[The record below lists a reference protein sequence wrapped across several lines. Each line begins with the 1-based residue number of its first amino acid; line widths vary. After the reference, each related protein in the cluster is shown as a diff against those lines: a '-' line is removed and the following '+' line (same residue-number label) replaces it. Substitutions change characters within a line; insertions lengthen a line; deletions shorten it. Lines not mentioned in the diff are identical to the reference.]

1 MNRHTESAKK
11 RAPSTGT
18 ACAMTVDRS
27 TELTPRRGRLVHRMG
42 SHRPPRRFVLF
53 SALTLAAG
61 AGLFVATST
70 LGPASAAEP
79 LIADSI
85 CRAHELKALKA
96 ADPELEIQIP
106 DEFNQDFPTAEAC
119 ASHDAALD
127 PNPETGALQPI
138 PFSHKHH
145 AGLWKIDCQY
155 CHSGTDRSRAAGV
168 PSVDLC
174 MGCHAQ
180 FPAGYDELSGIQT
193 LKRHF
198 EEGKSIQWVQIHR
211 LPEHVK
217 FQHQAHVRRSDLG
230 IQCQTCHGP
239 VETMEKVVMTPDTKW
254 WPWGLPTQKL
264 EMGWCVQCH
273 RDNGASQDCLTCH
286 Y

>member
-1 MNRHTESAKK
+1 
-11 RAPSTGT
+11 
-18 ACAMTVDRS
+18 
-27 TELTPRRGRLVHRMG
+27 LL
-42 SHRPPRRFVLF
+42 
-53 SALTLAAG
+53 SALSIAAG
-61 AGLFVATST
+61 AALLFAAGTS
-70 LGPASAAEP
+70 GPASAAEP
-79 LIADSI
+79 LVAKNVCD
-85 CRAHELKALKA
+85 AHRLKAEKA
-96 ADPELEIQIP
+96 KNPALEIEIP
-106 DEFNQDFPTAEAC
+106 EEFNRDFPTADAC
-119 ASHDAALD
+119 TSHDLALIED
-127 PNPETGALQPI
+127 EATGPVQPI

-145 AGLWKIDCQY
+145 AGTWKIDCQY

-174 MGCHAQ
+174 MGCHTQ
-180 FPAGYDELSGIQT
+180 FPAEYDQLPGIQT
-193 LKRHF
+193 LKEHART
-198 EEGKSIQWVQIHR
+198 GKSIQWTQIHR

-230 IQCQTCHGP
+230 IDCQTCHGA
-239 VETMEKVVMTPDTKW
+239 VETMDKVMLTPDTKW